1 MLNPKT
7 LLGVRRGSVVAP
19 AGHGK
24 TELIAKLTG
33 LAGRTLVLTHT
44 HAGVHA
50 LRSRMG
56 RLGINPRAVA
66 VDTIASWA
74 SRYTAAFP
82 TLGRPLGRMP
92 VGNEWS
98 QLYTGGLDVLS
109 ASPIR
114 DVIAAS
120 YERVLVDEY
129 QDCDLPQHHLVIALA
144 EQLPTIVFGD
154 PMQGIFGFR
163 GNPSVSWDGDVFPE
177 FPLVGTLEEPMRWK
191 KTNPLLGEWIAH
203 VRRQLERGE
212 PVDLEDGPT
221 VYLPCEDEYDLAPL
235 FHELDEVRGT
245 VAALHCRRGT
255 CDQLAKLSGAAYQ
268 AIEDIACKTLQEFA
282 AAWDKSA
289 AEGRER
295 LLRGLVKAA
304 VTSKPLNDGQEDA
317 QLDLEARDRVLR
329 SYRQLATTGDAQA
342 AASALAGLRLH
353 SRTRTFRAELIR
365 DTSKA
370 LTALAEGRHATLAQ
384 SAFVTRQRVSHM
396 GRHLPRRTVSTPLL
410 LKGLE
415 FDRVAV
421 PNAVHFDQ
429 ESDQGVRA
437 KLFYV
442 ALSRAR
448 SSLVISSSRST
459 IQFPLPNCPCIN

>member
-1 MLNPKT
+1 MLSPKS

-50 LRSRMG
+50 LRARMI
-56 RLGINPRAVA
+56 RLGIDPRAAA

-82 TLGRPLGRMP
+82 TLGKPLGRMP
-92 VGNEWS
+92 VGNEWGK
-98 QLYTGGLDVLS
+98 LYVGGLDVLS
-109 ASPIR
+109 ASPVR

-120 YERVLVDEY
+120 YDRVLVDEY
-129 QDCDLPQHHLVIALA
+129 QDCDLPQHHFVVALA

-163 GNPSVSWDGDVFPE
+163 ENPSVSWERDVFTD

-191 KTNPLLGEWIAH
+191 GTNPLLGEWIAQ
-203 VRRQLERGE
+203 VRHQLERGE
-212 PVDLEDGPT
+212 SVDLTSGPAT
-221 VYLPCEDEYDLAPL
+221 YLPCEDEYDLSPL
-235 FHELDEVRGT
+235 FHGLDEARGT
-245 VAALHCRRGT
+245 VAALHCRRGA
-255 CDQLAKLSGAAYQ
+255 CDQLAKLSNAAYQ
-268 AIEDIACKTLQEFA
+268 AIEDIACRALQEFA

-289 AEGRER
+289 ASSRES
-295 LLRGLVKAA
+295 LLRGLEKAT
-304 VTSKPLNDGQEDA
+304 VTFKSLKHGEKDTDQDVDA
-317 QLDLEARDRVLR
+317 WNRVAA
-329 SYRQLATTGDAQA
+329 SYRALGVTGDPQEAVN
-342 AASALAGLRLH
+342 ALAGLRLH
-353 SRTRTFRAELIR
+353 SRIRIFRAELVR
-365 DTSKA
+365 DTTKA
-370 LTALAEGRHATLAQ
+370 LTALAEGKHATLAH

-421 PNAVHFDQ
+421 PDAVHFDR
-429 ESDQGVRA
+429 ERDQAARA

-448 SSLVISSSRST
+448 SSLVISSSSPTVR
-459 IQFPLPNCPCIN
+459 FPLPN

>member
-1 MLNPKT
+1 MLSPKS

-33 LAGRTLVLTHT
+33 LGRRALVLTHT

-50 LRSRMG
+50 LRARMS
-56 RLGINPRAVA
+56 RLGIDPRAAA
-66 VDTIASWA
+66 VDTIAGWA

-82 TLGRPLGRMP
+82 TLGKPLGRMP
-92 VGNEWS
+92 VGNEWGE
-98 QLYTGGLDVLS
+98 LYTGGLDVLS
-109 ASPIR
+109 ASPVR

-120 YERVLVDEY
+120 YDRVLVDEY
-129 QDCDLPQHHLVIALA
+129 QDCDLSQHHLVIALA

-163 GNPSVSWDGDVFPE
+163 GNPSVSWERDVFPE
-177 FPLVGTLEEPMRWK
+177 FPRIGTLEEPMRWK
-191 KTNPLLGEWIAH
+191 KTNPLLGEWIALI
-203 VRRQLERGE
+203 RRQLERGE
-212 PVDLEDGPT
+212 SVDLTGGPAT
-221 VYLPCEDEYDLAPL
+221 YLQCKDEYNLSPL
-235 FHELDEVRGT
+235 FHELDEVSGT

-255 CDQLAKLSGAAYQ
+255 CDQLARLSKAAYQ
-268 AIEDIACKTLQEFA
+268 AIEDIACKTLQDFA
-282 AAWDKSA
+282 ASWDESDA
-289 AEGRER
+289 SNRES

-304 VTSKPLNDGQEDA
+304 ATSRSLKDGEKDTDR
-317 QLDLEARDRVLR
+317 DLEARDTVVASFRALGM
-329 SYRQLATTGDAQA
+329 TGDPQEAVN
-342 AASALAGLRLH
+342 ALAGLRLH
-353 SRTRTFRAELIR
+353 SRTRIFRAELIR
-365 DTSKA
+365 DTAKA
-370 LTALAEGRHATLAQ
+370 LAALAEGKHTTLAH

-396 GRHLPRRTVSTPLL
+396 GRHLPRRTISTPLL

-421 PNAVHFDQ
+421 PDAAHFDR
-429 ESDQGVRA
+429 ERDQGARA

-448 SSLVISSSRST
+448 SSLVISSSSPTVR
-459 IQFPLPNCPCIN
+459 FPFPN

>member
-1 MLNPKT
+1 MLSPKS

-50 LRSRMG
+50 LRARMS
-56 RLGINPRAVA
+56 RLGIDPRAAA
-66 VDTIASWA
+66 VDTLTSWA

-82 TLGRPLGRMP
+82 TLGKPLGRMP

-98 QLYTGGLDVLS
+98 ELYTGGLDVLS
-109 ASPIR
+109 ASPVR

-120 YERVLVDEY
+120 YDRVLVDEY

-163 GNPSVSWDGDVFPE
+163 GNPSVLWERDVFPE
-177 FPLVGTLEEPMRWK
+177 FPLVGALEEPMRWK
-191 KTNPLLGEWIAH
+191 KTNPLLGEWIAQ

-212 PVDLEDGPT
+212 SVDLTGGPA
-221 VYLPCEDEYDLAPL
+221 VYLPCEDEYDLSPL
-235 FHELDEVRGT
+235 FHELDEVHGT

-255 CDQLAKLSGAAYQ
+255 CDQLAKLSKAAYQ
-268 AIEDIACKTLQEFA
+268 AIEDIACKTLQVFA
-282 AAWDKSA
+282 STWDQSA
-289 AEGRER
+289 ASNRES
-295 LLRGLVKAA
+295 LLRELVKAA
-304 VTSKPLNDGQEDA
+304 VTSKKLKDGEEDTGSDA
-317 QLDLEARDRVLR
+317 EAWGRVVA
-329 SYRQLATTGDAQA
+329 SYRALGVTGDPQEAVN
-342 AASALAGLRLH
+342 ALAGLRLH
-353 SRTRTFRAELIR
+353 SRIRTFRAELIR
-365 DTSKA
+365 DTTKA
-370 LTALAEGRHATLAQ
+370 LAALADGKHATLTH
-384 SAFVTRQRVSHM
+384 SVFVTRQRVSHM
-396 GRHLPRRTVSTPLL
+396 GRHMPRRTVSTPLL

-421 PNAVHFDQ
+421 PDAVHFDR
-429 ESDQGVRA
+429 ERDQGARA

-448 SSLVISSSRST
+448 SSLVISSSSPT
-459 IQFPLPNCPCIN
+459 VQFPLPN